1 MPWVSPV
8 SNIITSRR
16 RQVAKEGRNLSRD
29 FKRVLTFVNGCD
41 NREARE
47 EGIEYEFLT
56 RDCE

>member
-29 FKRVLTFVNGCD
+29 FKRT
-41 NREARE
+41 
-47 EGIEYEFLT
+47 YEF
-56 RDCE
+56 